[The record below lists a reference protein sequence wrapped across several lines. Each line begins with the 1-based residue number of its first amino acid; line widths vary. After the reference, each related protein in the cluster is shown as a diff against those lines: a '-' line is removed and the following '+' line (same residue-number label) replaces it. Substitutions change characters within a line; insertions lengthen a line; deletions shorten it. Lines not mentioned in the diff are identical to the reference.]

1 MVCRYADSLKGREGN
16 LMATVG
22 QAISQA
28 RRESGISQKELAR
41 RIKKEDG
48 SPISPQ
54 YLNDIERDRRN
65 APSPYLLD
73 QFAEELGLPHDYLH
87 FLARQLPADI
97 TAGDYGPDRVESA
110 FKAFRKAL
118 QTGDER

>member
-1 MVCRYADSLKGREGN
+1 MT
-16 LMATVG
+16 TVG
-22 QAISQA
+22 EVIA
-28 RRESGISQKELAR
+28 RSRKDSGISQKELAR

-65 APSPYLLD
+65 PPSSYLLD
-73 QFAEELGLPHDYLH
+73 RFAEELGLPHDYLH
-87 FLARQLPADI
+87 FLARQLPEDI
-97 TAGDYGPDRVESA
+97 APGDYGPQRVESA

-118 QTGDER
+118 QAPPGDDR

>member
-1 MVCRYADSLKGREGN
+1 MT
-16 LMATVG
+16 TVG
-22 QAISQA
+22 EVIA
-28 RRESGISQKELAR
+28 RTRKDSGISQKELAR

-65 APSPYLLD
+65 PPSPYLLD
-73 QFAEELGLPHDYLH
+73 RFAEELGLPHDYLH
-87 FLARQLPADI
+87 FLARQLPEDI
-97 TAGDYGPDRVESA
+97 ASGDYEPERVESA

-118 QTGDER
+118 QTGDDR

>member
-1 MVCRYADSLKGREGN
+1 MT
-16 LMATVG
+16 TVG
-22 QAISQA
+22 EAIA
-28 RRESGISQKELAR
+28 RTRKDLAISQKELAR

-65 APSPYLLD
+65 PPSSYLLD
-73 QFAEELGLPHDYLH
+73 RFAEQLGLPQEYLH
-87 FLARQLPADI
+87 FLARQLPEGIA
-97 TAGDYGPDRVESA
+97 TGDYEPDRVESA

-118 QTGDER
+118 QDGNDR